1 MQCPGSEMENV
12 KLLQCYKDAA
22 EIYQMSVGNRVV
34 IIGTS
39 FIGIFCIVINCLCTH
54 FMNPG

>member
-39 FIGIFCIVINCLCTH
+39 FIGIFCIVINCL
-54 FMNPG
+54 